1 MVGILTY
8 RPSVCK
14 CRVGYDGP
22 VATQTERRERTRS
35 AIVEAATDLFVERG
49 FAETTI
55 ADILAAAGVSRGAL
69 YHHFTA
75 KEDVFAAV
83 YAKVSAQAITRAGR
97 SGRAARSKG
106 SRLDALIVSCLSWI
120 DIAVDDA
127 VATILF
133 VEGPKA
139 LGWDRCRD
147 IEEAA
152 SLGRVRAGLA
162 AAAGGDEITGTD
174 LDLTARIVNAALA
187 EAALAIHTGRPGATR
202 AGAKRTIT
210 ALLTGLATPTGD
222 AEADDA
228 PG

>member
-1 MVGILTY
+1 M
-8 RPSVCK
+8 VCK
-14 CRVGYDGP
+14 WRRGYHGP
-22 VATQTERRERTRS
+22 VATQAERRERTRS
-35 AIVEAATDLFVERG
+35 AIVEAATAQFTERG
-49 FAETTI
+49 FTQTTI

-69 YHHFTA
+69 YHHFTT
-75 KEDVFAAV
+75 KEDLFAAV
-83 YAKVSAQAITRAGR
+83 YAQVSADAIARAGR
-97 SGRAARSKG
+97 TGQAARSKG
-106 SRLDALIVSCLSWI
+106 ARLDALIGSCLRWI

-162 AAAGGDEITGTD
+162 AAARAGEIAGAD

-202 AGAKRTIT
+202 AGARRTIT
-210 ALLTGLATPTGD
+210 ALLTGLATPAPD
-222 AEADDA
+222 ADADADDA
-228 PG
+228 AG

>member
-1 MVGILTY
+1 M
-8 RPSVCK
+8 VCK
-14 CRVGYDGP
+14 SPSRYDGR
-22 VATQTERRERTRS
+22 VATQAERRERTRS
-35 AIVEAATDLFVERG
+35 AIVEAATDLFTEHG

-55 ADILAAAGVSRGAL
+55 ADILSAAGVSRGAL

-83 YAKVSAQAITRAGR
+83 YAEVSADAIARAGR
-97 SGRAARSKG
+97 TGRAARSRG
-106 SRLDALIVSCLSWI
+106 ARLDALIDSCLSWI
-120 DIAVDDA
+120 DIAVDDT

-162 AAAGGDEITGTD
+162 AAARSDEIVGTD

-202 AGAKRTIT
+202 TGARRTIT
-210 ALLTGLATPTGD
+210 ALLTGLATPVGGP
-222 AEADDA
+222 EADDA

>member
-1 MVGILTY
+1 M
-8 RPSVCK
+8 
-14 CRVGYDGP
+14 
-22 VATQTERRERTRS
+22 ATQAERRARTRS
-35 AIVEAATDLFVERG
+35 AIVDAATALFAERG

-55 ADILAAAGVSRGAL
+55 ADILTRAGVSRGAL

-75 KEDVFAAV
+75 KEDLFAAV
-83 YAKVSAQAITRAGR
+83 YAQVSAEAVARASR
-97 SGRAARSKG
+97 SGRAARSTG
-106 SRLDALIVSCLSWI
+106 TRLDAVISAGLGWI

-147 IEEAA
+147 IEEEA

-162 AAAGGDEITGTD
+162 AAARAGEIAETD

-187 EAALAIHTGRPGATR
+187 EAALAIHAGRPGATR
-202 AGAKRTIT
+202 AGARRTIT
-210 ALLTGLATPTGD
+210 ALLAGLAVPTSD
-222 AEADDA
+222 AAGAVDDA
-228 PG
+228 SG